1 MGEVQGTCDAK
12 SATGKCCQKTPCCT
26 IGMASLLLG
35 AGIALAGYFV
45 SQTIYNSKV
54 ALNTASVKGL
64 AEQFVKADVA
74 GWDISVKVTD
84 SSGRPI
90 TELYKEAEAHQQ
102 EIIRVLRAGGFSDA
116 EIDASVLQLTNNE
129 YRDDNQKLVER
140 EQIVY
145 GTVKVRTGQIEKV
158 KPVRKEVNQLI
169 AKGITLVNGEPDY
182 RFSKLNDIKPAMLE
196 LATKNARIAAN
207 EFAKNAGV
215 KVGTI
220 RNASQG
226 NFSITDSNADY
237 DYGQT
242 PDKKVRVVTGIEF
255 YLIEE

>member
-1 MGEVQGTCDAK
+1 MGEVRGTCDGK

-74 GWDISVKVTD
+74 GWDITVKVSD

-90 TELYKEAEAHQQ
+90 TDLYKEAEAQQQ
-102 EIIRVLRAGGFSDA
+102 EVIRVLRQGGFSDQ
-116 EIDASVLQLTNNE
+116 ELDASVLQVSNNE

-145 GTVKVRTGQIEKV
+145 GKVKIRTGQIEKV
-158 KPVRKEVNQLI
+158 RPVRKEVNQLI
-169 AKGITLVNGEPDY
+169 AKGINLINGEPDY

-215 KVGTI
+215 RVGTI
-220 RNASQG
+220 RSASQG
-226 NFSITDSNADY
+226 NFSITDSNDDY
-237 DYGQT
+237 DYGNS

-255 YLIEE
+255 YLIED